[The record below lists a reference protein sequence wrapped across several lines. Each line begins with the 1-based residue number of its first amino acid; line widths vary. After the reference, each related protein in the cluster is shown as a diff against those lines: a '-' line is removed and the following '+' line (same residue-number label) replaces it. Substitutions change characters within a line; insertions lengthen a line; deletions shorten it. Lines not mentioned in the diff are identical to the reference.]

1 MRTSNVSQYQE
12 IQNLEVAVQEL
23 ESENE
28 NLKEN
33 MKNQAQNFQ
42 NERLKL
48 NEELTT
54 QKQLLVNKESEM
66 VQIREN
72 MLKMNTLLEIKQKDI
87 ENLDRRLPEIQRNE
101 VTKQLSQ
108 LKKDYDSQ
116 LSAEQDKFIGRERIL
131 NQQILNYQ
139 KELKIA
145 NHEIQQK
152 MKTVHLRDIRC
163 VNLEKQIIIEEQKV
177 AKIMQENDRVNRILL
192 DKTEAFNQMMNER
205 QNQLRNP

>member
-1 MRTSNVSQYQE
+1 MENEQINILQKQLREEKSKGDKEKAVLTQQVELLTIQLGEASEREKQIKKSQKIMTDALNSKINDLEAQMRTSNVSQYQE

-28 NLKEN
+28 NLKES

-131 NQQILNYQ
+131 NQ
-139 KELKIA
+139 
-145 NHEIQQK
+145 
-152 MKTVHLRDIRC
+152 
-163 VNLEKQIIIEEQKV
+163 
-177 AKIMQENDRVNRILL
+177 
-192 DKTEAFNQMMNER
+192 
-205 QNQLRNP
+205 